1 MQRNFLNVENMR
13 IVVQDLESRMTQRH
27 WQSADV
33 APRII
38 VLDVMKDVDIA
49 PDMQHLSL
57 EDKNDFVLQRS
68 WEIVSDMADMKE
80 REARG
85 AQPVMAQAPA
95 APTVEPP
102 PRNLPVIPE
111 PERFQQ
117 SSPPALLNEADDYKF
132 NSIPDADPETRAASA
147 EFVDKIVKQ
156 PWAPQTRPADVV
168 VHVSVDG
175 FDRDVD
181 LYPGRFRF
189 QYMCGDVRN
198 VTKLK
203 ATYLNIPVDA
213 GDVGMAVGV
222 PYVLVTFDEFSSSFN
237 DGSGN
242 AVKRSFGKFVLHK
255 INGFPGA
262 RSFARLLPQGGG
274 ERVFTPPIAN
284 MNRLTVSFSLPDGGL
299 LSRAE
304 DTHRIVNVFLNND
317 AMANWILRTAEVWR
331 TDFQPGDLVRIK
343 GADSASSKVNEFLNR
358 PEGHTIIAVGELVDV
373 IGQFSSIVIARPYKQ
388 DPVTKRMVFDEDT
401 QAAVR
406 DLNPPGANPY
416 DDVIADSMNAK
427 VLNVSLQP
435 SLSLE
440 ATCAPSVRHEA
451 VV

>member
-27 WQSADV
+27 WQSVDV

-38 VLDVMKDVDIA
+38 VLDIMKDVDMA
-49 PDMQHLSL
+49 PDMQNMSL
-57 EDKNDFVLQRS
+57 DDKNDFVLQRS
-68 WEIVSDMADMKE
+68 WEIVSDMTEAKE
-80 REARG
+80 LETRE
-85 AQPVMAQAPA
+85 QHPQVPQA
-95 APTVEPP
+95 VEPP
-102 PRNLPVIPE
+102 PRHLPTIAE
-111 PERFQQ
+111 PERFQ
-117 SSPPALLNEADDYKF
+117 SSPPALVDESEDYKF
-132 NSIPDADPETRAASA
+132 NSVPEANPESRAAAA

-156 PWAPQTRPADVV
+156 PWAPQARPSDVV

-175 FDRDVD
+175 FDRDTD

-189 QYMCGDVRN
+189 QYICGDVRN

-213 GDVGMAVGV
+213 GDTTMKLGI
-222 PYVLVTFDEFSSSFN
+222 PYVLVTFDEFSATFN

-242 AVKRSFGKFVLHK
+242 AVKRSFAKFVLHK

-274 ERVFTPPIAN
+274 EREFTPPIAN
-284 MNRLTVSFSLPDGGL
+284 MNRLTVSISSPDGGL
-299 LSRAE
+299 ISIAE

-317 AMANWILRTAEVWR
+317 AMANWILRTAQVWR
-331 TDFQPGDLVRIK
+331 TDFQAGDLVRIT
-343 GADSASSKVNEFLNR
+343 GANSASSKVNDFLNR
-358 PEGHTIIAVGELVDV
+358 PEGHTIIATGELVDV
-373 IGQFSSIVIARPYKQ
+373 IGQFSSIVIARPYRQ
-388 DPVTKRMVFDEDT
+388 DPVTRRMIFDEET
-401 QAAVR
+401 QAAVQA
-406 DLNPPGANPY
+406 LNPPGADPY
-416 DDVIADSMNAK
+416 GNDVVDGMDAK
-427 VLNVSLQP
+427 ILNVSLQP

>member
-13 IVVQDLESRMTQRH
+13 LVVQDLESRMTQRH
-27 WQSADV
+27 WQSVDV

-38 VLDVMKDVDIA
+38 VLDVMKDVDMA
-49 PDMQHLSL
+49 PDMQALSVD
-57 EDKNDFVLQRS
+57 DKNEFVLARS
-68 WEIVSDMADMKE
+68 WEIVSDMADS
-80 REARG
+80 REQA
-85 AQPVMAQAPA
+85 AVMPQAAGMPQA
-95 APTVEPP
+95 VEPP
-102 PRNLPVIPE
+102 PRQLPTIPE
-111 PERFQQ
+111 PERFQ
-117 SSPPALLNEADDYKF
+117 SSPPALINEAEDYKF
-132 NSIPDADPETRAASA
+132 ASVPEADPDSRAASA

-156 PWAPQTRPADVV
+156 PWAPQARPADTV

-175 FDRDVD
+175 FDRDTD

-189 QYMCGDVRN
+189 QYLCGDVRN

-203 ATYLNIPVDA
+203 VTYLNIPVDA
-213 GDVGMAVGV
+213 GDTAMKLGV
-222 PYVLVTFDEFSSSFN
+222 PYVLVTFDEFSATFN

-242 AVKRSFGKFVLHK
+242 SVKRSFAKFVLDK

-274 ERVFTPPIAN
+274 EREFTPPIAN
-284 MNRLTVSFSLPDGGL
+284 MNRLTVSFCLPDGGL
-299 LSRAE
+299 LSIAE

-317 AMANWILRTAEVWR
+317 AMANWILRTAQVWR
-331 TDFQPGDLVRIK
+331 TDFQPGDLIRMT
-343 GADSASSKVNEFLNR
+343 GANSASGKVNAFLNR

-373 IGQFSSIVIARPYKQ
+373 IGQFSSIVIARPYRQ
-388 DPVTKRMVFDEDT
+388 DPVTRRMIFDEDT

-406 DLNPPGANPY
+406 DLNRPGADPY
-416 DDVIADSMNAK
+416 TDDVADAMDAK
-427 VLNVSLQP
+427 ILNVSLQP

>member
-27 WQSADV
+27 WQSVDV

-38 VLDVMKDVDIA
+38 VLDVMKDVDLS
-49 PDMQHLSL
+49 PDMQNLAL

-68 WEIVSDMADMKE
+68 WEIMSDMADAKE
-80 REARG
+80 QEARVS
-85 AQPVMAQAPA
+85 Q
-95 APTVEPP
+95 TVDLP
-102 PRNLPVIPE
+102 PRQLPTIPE
-111 PERFQQ
+111 PERFQ
-117 SSPPALLNEADDYKF
+117 SSPPALVDEAEDYKF
-132 NSIPDADPETRAASA
+132 NSVPEANPESRAATA

-156 PWAPQTRPADVV
+156 PWAPQARPADTI

-175 FDRDVD
+175 FDRDTD

-189 QYMCGDVRN
+189 QYLCGDIRN

-203 ATYLNIPVDA
+203 ATYLNIPVDDTA
-213 GDVGMAVGV
+213 MKLGV
-222 PYVLVTFDEFSSSFN
+222 PYVLVTFDEFSATFN

-242 AVKRSFGKFVLHK
+242 AVKRSFAKFVLHK

-274 ERVFTPPIAN
+274 EREFSPPIAN
-284 MNRLTVSFSLPDGGL
+284 MNRLTVSFSSPDGGL
-299 LSRAE
+299 ISIAE

-317 AMANWILRTAEVWR
+317 AMANWILRTAQVWR
-331 TDFQPGDLVRIK
+331 TDFQPGDLIRIS
-343 GADSASSKVNEFLNR
+343 GANSSDMKVNDFLNR
-358 PEGHTIIAVGELVDV
+358 PEGHKIIAVGELVDV
-373 IGQFSSIVIARPYKQ
+373 IGQFSSIVIARPYRQ
-388 DPVTKRMVFDEDT
+388 DPVTRRMIFDEDT

-406 DLNPPGANPY
+406 GLNQPGADPY
-416 DDVIADSMNAK
+416 NDVLADSMNAK
-427 VLNVSLQP
+427 ILNVSLQP